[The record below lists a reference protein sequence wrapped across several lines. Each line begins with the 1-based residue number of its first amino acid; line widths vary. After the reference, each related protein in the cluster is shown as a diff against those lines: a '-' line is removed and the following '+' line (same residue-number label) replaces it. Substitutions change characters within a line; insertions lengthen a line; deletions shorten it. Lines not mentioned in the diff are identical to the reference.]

1 MTDVL
6 TPEQRRRCMSRVK
19 NKNTELE
26 LHLRKALWAEGIRYR
41 LQTDLPGKP
50 DFLFVRPKLV
60 VFVDGCFWHGCP
72 THGQLPKT
80 NMDFWAN
87 KIKKNIERD
96 LHVNALLEERGWRV
110 IRCWQ
115 HEVKRD
121 LPGCISRIRAALS
134 VRKNI

>member
-115 HEVKRD
+115 H
-121 LPGCISRIRAALS
+121 
-134 VRKNI
+134 